1 MGTWGMDRIQ
11 SMEVF
16 VRVAHEMGFARAAR
30 GLRLSTAAVSKH
42 VNALEEHVGTR
53 LFDRTTRKVGLT
65 EAGRVYLER
74 CQECLQ
80 ALDDAD
86 GSVGA
91 LATAPRGVLRVT
103 APIDFGEALY
113 PVLVTVMRKHPEL
126 RIDVNFSNRKVDMVE
141 EGFDLALRVAP
152 SLDGQYVARPIAL
165 TTIAFYGSPA
175 YFKKHGR
182 PRRPEELARH
192 RNILFGDPRPIDTF
206 TFTRGRSQVRVT
218 LANVVLASNS
228 GLATL
233 AAVHAGLGL
242 AQVAS
247 FETGA
252 DVAAGRIEAVL
263 PDWRLPEYKVW
274 ACYPHRR
281 FLSPKV
287 KVFIE
292 AMQEEFGDGTRD
304 PWWIRR

>member
-1 MGTWGMDRIQ
+1 MDRIQ

-16 VRVAHEMGFARAAR
+16 VRVAQQMGFARAAR
-30 GLRLSTAAVSKH
+30 SLRLSTAAVSKH
-42 VNALEEHVGTR
+42 VTALEEHVGTR
-53 LFDRTTRKVGLT
+53 LFDRTTRRVGLT

-91 LATAPRGVLRVT
+91 LASAPRGVLRLT
-103 APIDFGEALY
+103 APIDFGEPLQ
-113 PVLVTVMRKHPEL
+113 PVLVEVMRAHPQL
-126 RIDVNFSNRKVDMVE
+126 RIDLSLSNRKVDMVE

-165 TTIAFYGSPA
+165 TTVAVYGAAS
-175 YFKKHGR
+175 YFRKHGR

-192 RNILFGDPRPIDTF
+192 RNILFGDPRPIDAF
-206 TFTRGRSQVRVT
+206 TFTKGRKQVRVA
-218 LANVVLASNS
+218 LENVVLSTNNGSA
-228 GLATL
+228 LL
-233 AAVHAGLGL
+233 AAVRSGLGL

-247 FETGA
+247 FEAGA
-252 DVAAGRIEAVL
+252 EVAAGRIEAVL
-263 PDWRLPEYKVW
+263 PDWRLPEYRVW

-281 FLSPKV
+281 YLSPKV

-292 AMQEEFGDGTRD
+292 ALRDAFGDGTRD
-304 PWWIRR
+304 PWMVTH